1 MITDNYVVKTPATE
15 QPVTLT
21 EVKAWCKIT
30 NATEDALITALIKA
44 ATEKA
49 EKFTNRVFITRTF
62 TGHISGLDRS
72 PCYEVGVFLTL
83 RRAPLGSVT
92 SVKVLED
99 DTLETVSSDDYN
111 VKDTGGFPRIVFEE
125 VNDSPDRVPYP
136 YQVEF
141 VAGYGAA
148 AAVPDAIKTAI
159 MEAVCYWHSNRG
171 DCGGGDE
178 LPGIAKGILRE
189 FKIINTFA

>member
-1 MITDNYVVKTPATE
+1 MITDFYEIETAATE

-30 NATEDALITALIKA
+30 NTTEDALLTALIKA

-49 EKFTNRVFITRTF
+49 EKFTNRVFITRTI
-62 TGHISGLDRS
+62 TGHISGLARS
-72 PCYEVGVFLTL
+72 CYEVGVFLTL

-92 SVKVLED
+92 TVKVLED
-99 DTLETVSSDDYN
+99 DTLATVDSDDYN

-125 VNDSPDRVPYP
+125 VNESPDRVPYP

>member
-1 MITDNYVVKTPATE
+1 MVTDFYEIETAASE
-15 QPVTLT
+15 QPVTLV
-21 EVKAWCKIT
+21 EAKAWCKIT
-30 NATEDALITALIKA
+30 NSTEDTLITALIVA

-49 EKFTNRVFITRTF
+49 EKFTNRVFITRTI
-62 TGHISGLDRS
+62 TGHISGLDCS
-72 PCYEVGVFLTL
+72 QYERGLFIAL
-83 RRAPLGSVT
+83 RRAPLVSVT
-92 SVKVLED
+92 TVKVLVD

-111 VKDTGGFPRIVFEE
+111 VKETGGFPRIVFEE
-125 VNDSPDRVPYP
+125 VNENPDSLPPYP

-148 AAVPDAIKTAI
+148 AAVPEAIKTAI

-171 DCGGGDE
+171 DCGGGEE

-189 FKIINTFA
+189 YKIINTFA